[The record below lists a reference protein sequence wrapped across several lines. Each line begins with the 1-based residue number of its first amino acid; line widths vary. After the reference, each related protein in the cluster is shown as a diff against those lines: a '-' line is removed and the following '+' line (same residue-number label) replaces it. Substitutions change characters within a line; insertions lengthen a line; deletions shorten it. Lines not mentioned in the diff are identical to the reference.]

1 MGSHLTL
8 FGLLQ
13 EYLLE
18 VRVLED
24 TWGWFISN
32 IDVKKK
38 KKKDFLKKCLVM
50 KEPHCKNLVISALTK
65 QKKIF

>member
-38 KKKDFLKKCLVM
+38 KKDFLRKMFGYEGATL
-50 KEPHCKNLVISALTK
+50 
-65 QKKIF
+65 

>member
-38 KKKDFLKKCLVM
+38 KKIFSEKCLVM
-50 KEPHCKNLVISALTK
+50 KGLHCKNLAISALTK
-65 QKKIF
+65 QNKIF